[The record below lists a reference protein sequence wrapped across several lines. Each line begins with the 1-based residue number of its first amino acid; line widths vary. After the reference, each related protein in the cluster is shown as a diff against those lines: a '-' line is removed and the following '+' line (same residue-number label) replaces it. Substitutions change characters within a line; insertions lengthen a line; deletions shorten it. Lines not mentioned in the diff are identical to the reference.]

1 MSLLFPTLKGLW
13 AGDLLSFHEYVDV
26 MALIDNA
33 SPELLQQAQ
42 AYYEEE
48 QKAPEYQG
56 YGYMVD
62 TFNSVAAVDISGKLI
77 PKSNWLTRMF
87 GMTGYDEVINAV
99 SAAAMEPGIEN
110 ILMVIDS
117 PGGAVQGLKE
127 AADVIKDVDQRI
139 MPVSTFTSG
148 AMHSAAMWIGSAA
161 REIHATEMASV
172 GSIGVIAVHQE
183 ISKML
188 EKEGVGTTVFTAG
201 KYKGI
206 GNPYEKLSESDKN
219 YIQQK
224 LDTSYDFF
232 ISAIAENRGLTA
244 DYVKENSAEGRD
256 FYAREAIGVGLVD
269 QLNSFQEVVKLLD
282 SVHNSQQAVN

>member
-1 MSLLFPTLKGLW
+1 MSLTLPILKGLW

-26 MALIDNA
+26 MALIDNPT
-33 SPELLQQAQ
+33 PELMQQAQ
-42 AYYEEE
+42 AYYEDQHREDDS
-48 QKAPEYQG
+48 YQG

-62 TFNSVAAVDISGKLI
+62 TFGSVAAVNVTGKLT
-77 PKSNWLTRMF
+77 PKSNFLTQMF
-87 GMTGYDEVINAV
+87 GMTGYDEVINAT

-127 AADVIKDVDQRI
+127 AADVVKAIDESVK
-139 MPVSTFTSG
+139 PVSTFTSG
-148 AMHSAAMWIGSAA
+148 AMHSAAMWLGSSA

-183 ISKML
+183 ISKAL
-188 EKEGVGTTVFTAG
+188 EQQGVGTTVFTAG
-201 KYKGI
+201 KYKGV
-206 GNPYEKLSESDKN
+206 GNPYESLTASDKEI
-219 YIQQK
+219 IQQK
-224 LDTSYDFF
+224 LDTSYEFF

-244 DYVKENSAEGRD
+244 DYVKENAAEGRD

-282 SVHNSQQAVN
+282 SVHNSP